1 MNKGC
6 PPLKAKMHNVHVQY
20 KTKWNL
26 HSYANYLSRGAGFNI
41 YWLLRNAH
49 AWNITVKVFLLVFL
63 QCTVKT
69 RPVTI
74 DRVRYKSHRFDDN
87 CIFIHPFYNMR
98 EADLQIIKKNPGETY
113 RCCPYQVPLKKICL
127 TTKYLFIMFT
137 LSLKL
142 NFK

>member
-1 MNKGC
+1 MECFVIKYES
-6 PPLKAKMHNVHVQY
+6 L
-20 KTKWNL
+20 
-26 HSYANYLSRGAGFNI
+26 I
-41 YWLLRNAH
+41 II
-49 AWNITVKVFLLVFL
+49 ITVKVFLLVFL

-113 RCCPYQVPLKKICL
+113 RCFPYQVPLKKICL
-127 TTKYLFIMFT
+127 TTKYLFLMFT